1 MNGLIFIFQNKF
13 ILVITLFFMSS
24 YSLAKER
31 LYEPYECITYV
42 VLDWENETE
51 GYDVFDYLNEIG
63 EYEGILLPLLVK
75 KGYIPAGNSID
86 RSGKGMYLLYA
97 ENCENKT
104 EASEYFMSFFK
115 KRIKGFPR
123 YIVTEAVIHPY
134 DRPHDKG
141 INIIDW
147 NAILEEGKKY

>member
-1 MNGLIFIFQNKF
+1 
-13 ILVITLFFMSS
+13 
-24 YSLAKER
+24 
-31 LYEPYECITYV
+31 
-42 VLDWENETE
+42 
-51 GYDVFDYLNEIG
+51 
-63 EYEGILLPLLVK
+63 
-75 KGYIPAGNSID
+75 
-86 RSGKGMYLLYA
+86 MYLLYA

-141 INIIDW
+141 MPF
-147 NAILEEGKKY
+147 ALEIY